1 MGRSRNGHPLFDTR
15 AVDPAGADAYVTQL
29 TVGKHWVLD
38 EHRIMGRPVLPGTA
52 YLEMARAAFRQYGS
66 SEAVELRDVVFLS
79 PLTIG
84 EDEKKE
90 VRTIIEQNGSGWN
103 FRIVSKSISGDGSSA
118 LSWREHATGKLFTA
132 TVEPPKRF
140 DIDAAVRACTL
151 QQVELSVENLRD
163 GHSGQMAF
171 GPRWNS
177 LKQLSVGANELLGLL
192 ELPAEFA
199 ADLEKFELHPAL
211 MDVATGLAARRIE
224 EGFYLPLSYQR
235 VRVRAPLPG
244 KIFAHLKPSAANH
257 AGGETIAFNVT
268 LLDEHGI
275 TCVEIEDFILR
286 RVDGAVKASASI
298 DSSGVVQTRDEIKSI
313 PGGISLKEGAEAFR
327 RILSGGRLPQ
337 VIVTPRDLQMLI
349 EKADA
354 FTQASLLE
362 KLETQD
368 APKHQHPRPALQTL
382 FVAPTNEIEER
393 LADIWQKLL
402 GIEQVG
408 IHDNFFEL
416 GGHSL
421 LTLQVM
427 SRLRDAF
434 QVELPMRDVFEI
446 PTIAELARAVEANI
460 MNKIIEKISGLS
472 DEESQLALQESPT
485 S

>member
-1 MGRSRNGHPLFDTR
+1 
-15 AVDPAGADAYVTQL
+15 
-29 TVGKHWVLD
+29 
-38 EHRIMGRPVLPGTA
+38 
-52 YLEMARAAFRQYGS
+52 
-66 SEAVELRDVVFLS
+66 
-79 PLTIG
+79 
-84 EDEKKE
+84 
-90 VRTIIEQNGSGWN
+90 
-103 FRIVSKSISGDGSSA
+103 
-118 LSWREHATGKLFTA
+118 
-132 TVEPPKRF
+132 
-140 DIDAAVRACTL
+140 
-151 QQVELSVENLRD
+151 
-163 GHSGQMAF
+163 
-171 GPRWNS
+171 
-177 LKQLSVGANELLGLL
+177 LSVGANELLGLL

-244 KIFAHLKPSAANH
+244 KLFAHLKPSAANH

-286 RVDGAVKASASI
+286 RVDGASAKARAIAASNAAHESAQQRDFAVKASAST
-298 DSSGVVQTRDEIKSI
+298 DSSGVVQTRDEIRSI

-327 RILSGGRLPQ
+327 RILSGGGLPQ
-337 VIVTPRDLQMLI
+337 VIVTPRDLQTLI

-354 FTQASLLE
+354 LTQASLLE

-472 DEESQLALQESPT
+472 DEETQLALQESPT